1 MNHSL
6 DPSHADLYFSR
17 TLEILKKD
25 NRNPLVTME
34 VFARKDGILCGVKE
48 VLGLLKGVLPTTAI
62 VDYLEGGLPFKKHE
76 VVLQITAPYQA
87 FCLYETA
94 YLGIL
99 SSETGWATKAH
110 EIAIAAGTIPVVCF
124 GARHVHPNVS
134 AQMEYAAIIGGCQSC
149 ATPAGAAMAAD
160 SKGKHT
166 NVTPTG
172 TMPHA
177 LTLIYGDTIAAAQA
191 FDRNID
197 PLVARAVLLD
207 TFIDEP
213 EEARK
218 CVEALGEK
226 LQAVRLDTPAE
237 LGGVTVKLVK
247 SVRRALD
254 EAGAKHTRILV
265 SGGFDTE
272 KIKQFV
278 DEKAPVDGFGVGT
291 AIACAPPIDFT
302 ADIKEID
309 GKPVAKRGR
318 KPGKSHNPRLRR
330 LDYKELL

>member
-1 MNHSL
+1 MNIAT

-25 NRNPLVTME
+25 NRNPVVTME
-34 VFARKDGILCGVKE
+34 IFARKDGILCGVKE
-48 VLGLLKGVLPTTAI
+48 VLGLLKGVLPSTAV

-76 VVLQITAPYQA
+76 VVLQITAPYQS

-99 SSETGWATKAH
+99 ASETGWATKAH
-110 EIAIAAGTIPVVCF
+110 EIATAAGNIPVVCF

-134 AQMEYAAIIGGCQSC
+134 AQMEYAAIIGGCESC
-149 ATPAGAAMAAD
+149 ATPAGAAMAAE
-160 SKGKHT
+160 SKGKYTH
-166 NVTPTG
+166 VTATG

-177 LTLIYGDTIAAAQA
+177 LTLIYGDTVQAALA
-191 FDRNID
+191 FDRTID
-197 PLVARAVLLD
+197 PLVARTVLID

-226 LQAVRLDTPAE
+226 LQAVRLDTSAE
-237 LGGVTVKLVK
+237 LGGVTVSLVQNVRK
-247 SVRRALD
+247 SLD

-278 DEKAPVDGFGVGT
+278 AEKAPVDGFGVGT
-291 AIACAPPIDFT
+291 AIAAAPPIDFT

-309 GKPVAKRGR
+309 GTPVAKRGR
-318 KPGKSHNPRLRR
+318 KPGKSHNPRLVRM
-330 LDYKELL
+330 DYRE